1 MEPFSQPNSEHVPVL
16 VEALAKAVQVPEG
29 GLIVDATIGYGG
41 HSRILG
47 QPLGSAGTILGLD
60 VDPACLQRA
69 RAALSDLPC
78 RVILERENFAQLN
91 DVMAR
96 TGVGKA
102 DLILTDLGWCSG
114 QLEDPKRGF
123 SFQHNMPL
131 DMRLDDRRTTT
142 AADWVNGAEEKEL
155 ADVIFEYGEER
166 ASRRIARAIV
176 EHRRGQK
183 ITTTAQL
190 ANLVYR
196 VLGRGG
202 KIHPATKTFQ
212 ALRIVVNDELGSLER
227 LLDAAPNWLKP
238 GGRIAIISFHSL
250 EDRRVKQDFQRKRH
264 EGIYEILTDK
274 PMVPQEDEM
283 RINPRARSAKMRMAK
298 RLP

>member
-1 MEPFSQPNSEHVPVL
+1 MDSLSQPNSEHVPVL
-16 VEALAKAVQVPEG
+16 VEALAQAIRIPEG
-29 GLIVDATIGYGG
+29 GLFVDATIGYGG

-47 QPLGSAGTILGLD
+47 QPLGPAGTILGLD
-60 VDPACLQRA
+60 VDPGCLERA
-69 RAALSDLPC
+69 RTALSGLPC
-78 RVILERENFAQLN
+78 RVILERENFAN
-91 DVMAR
+91 IKDVMAR

-102 DLILTDLGWCSG
+102 DLILADLGWCSG
-114 QLEDPKRGF
+114 QLEDPRRGF

-196 VLGRGG
+196 TLGRGG

-227 LLDAAPNWLKP
+227 LLEAAPSCLKP

-250 EDRRVKQDFQRKRH
+250 EDRRVKQDFQRNRL

-283 RINPRARSAKMRMAK
+283 RKNPRARSAKMRMAE

>member
-1 MEPFSQPNSEHVPVL
+1 MESQSQLFSEHQPVL
-16 VEALAKAVQVPEG
+16 AETLAGIVAIPEG
-29 GLIVDATIGYGG
+29 GVIVDATIGYGG

-47 QPLGSAGTILGLD
+47 KSLGLSGTILGLD
-60 VDPACLQRA
+60 VDPACLEKAQKV
-69 RAALSDLPC
+69 LNDLPC
-78 RVILERENFAQLN
+78 RVILERENFSNLSR
-91 DVMAR
+91 VMAR

-102 DLILTDLGWCSG
+102 DLILADLGWCSG
-114 QLEDPKRGF
+114 QLDDPKRGF
-123 SFQHNMPL
+123 SFQHNLPL
-131 DMRLDDRRTTT
+131 DMRLDDRLTIT
-142 AADWVNGAEEKEL
+142 AADWVNQAEEKEL
-155 ADVIFEYGEER
+155 ADAIFEFGEER
-166 ASRRIARAIV
+166 ASRRIARAII

-212 ALRIVVNDELGSLER
+212 ALRIVVNDELGCLGR
-227 LLDAAPNWLKP
+227 LLEAAPGLLKP

-250 EDRRVKQDFQRKRH
+250 EDRRVKQDFQRKRL

-274 PMVPQEDEM
+274 PMVPQEAEI
-283 RINPRARSAKMRMAK
+283 RINPRARSAKMRMAA

>member
-1 MEPFSQPNSEHVPVL
+1 MDSLSQPNSEHVPVL

-60 VDPACLQRA
+60 VDPACLERA

-78 RVILERENFAQLN
+78 RVILERENFAKLN

-102 DLILTDLGWCSG
+102 DLILADLGWCSG

-166 ASRRIARAIV
+166 ASRRIAKAIV

-227 LLDAAPNWLKP
+227 LLEAAPSWLKP

-250 EDRRVKQDFQRKRH
+250 EDRRVKQDFQRKRL

-283 RINPRARSAKMRMAK
+283 RINPRARSAKMRMAE